1 MEYKYISLFSL
12 SCFFL
17 FFTNPVLSQKNIND
31 VVKVQE
37 RQTLNSKS
45 SQTRINRL
53 SDQTQRMLE
62 DYKLTLY
69 KVDNVK
75 AYNKHLSSL
84 IISQQNEMVRMKRQL
99 GEIDDTQQN
108 ISPLMIRMVNTLD
121 EFIKLDIPF
130 HQYERSNRVAEL
142 KTLMNRADVSVS
154 EKYRRVMEAYQIE
167 VGYGK
172 TIGAYQGKLTKQDKS
187 ITVEYLRI
195 GRVGFYYQTLDGE
208 SLGYWDKKSNSW
220 QVLPSDYEDYVVKAL
235 KVAKKHE
242 SPDLLMVPVQY
253 SGVKL

>member
-12 SCFFL
+12 FSFFL

-45 SQTRINRL
+45 SQIRINKL
-53 SDQTQRMLE
+53 SNQTQRMLE
-62 DYKLTLY
+62 DYKLILH
-69 KVDNVK
+69 KIDNLK
-75 AYNKHLSSL
+75 AYNKHLSNL
-84 IISQQNEMVRMKRQL
+84 IKSQQDEMVRMNRQL

-121 EFIKLDIPF
+121 EFIKIDIPF
-130 HQYERSNRVAEL
+130 HKQERSNRVAEL
-142 KTLMNRADVSVS
+142 LTLMNRADVSVS

-172 TIGAYQGKLTKQDKS
+172 TIGAYQGKLTIQDKN

-195 GRVGFYYQTLDGE
+195 GRIGFYYHTLDGE
-208 SLGYWDKKSNSW
+208 NLGYWDKKSNSW
-220 QVLPSDYEDYVVKAL
+220 QVLPSEHEDYVVKAL

>member
-1 MEYKYISLFSL
+1 MKYKYISLFSL
-12 SCFFL
+12 SGFFL
-17 FFTNPVLSQKNIND
+17 FFTNPVLSQKNVND

-37 RQTLNSKS
+37 RQTLISKS
-45 SQTRINRL
+45 SQQRINNL
-53 SDQTQRMLE
+53 SNQTQRMLE
-62 DYKLTLY
+62 DYKLTLH
-69 KVDNVK
+69 KIDNLK

-84 IISQQNEMVRMKRQL
+84 ITSQQDEVLRMNRQL

-108 ISPLMIRMVNTLD
+108 ISPLMIRMVNSLN
-121 EFIKLDIPF
+121 EFIKLDMPF
-130 HQYERSNRVAEL
+130 HQKERRKRVADL
-142 KTLMNRADVSVS
+142 QTLMSRADVSVS

-172 TIGAYQGKLTKQDKS
+172 TIGAYQGKLTIQDKN

-195 GRVGFYYQTLDGE
+195 GRIGFYYHTLDGE
-208 SLGYWDKKSNSW
+208 TFGYWDKKGHSW
-220 QVLPSDYEDYVVKAL
+220 QVLPSEHEDYVLKAL
-235 KVAKKHE
+235 KVAKKHD

>member
-1 MEYKYISLFSL
+1 MKYKNISLFSF

-17 FFTNPVLSQKNIND
+17 IFTNPVFSQKNIND

-45 SQTRINRL
+45 SQTRINKL

-84 IISQQNEMVRMKRQL
+84 ISSQQNEMVRMNRQL

-108 ISPLMIRMVNTLD
+108 ISPLMIRMVNTLK

-130 HQYERSNRVAEL
+130 HQHERSNRVAEL
-142 KTLMNRADVSVS
+142 LTLMNRADVSVS

-172 TIGAYQGKLTKQDKS
+172 TIGAYQGKLTIKDKN

-195 GRVGFYYQTLDGE
+195 GRIGFYYQTLNGE

-253 SGVKL
+253 SGVKI

>member
-1 MEYKYISLFSL
+1 MKYKNIKLFSL
-12 SCFFL
+12 TFFFL
-17 FFTNPVLSQKNIND
+17 FFTNSVLAQKNIND
-31 VVKVQE
+31 VVKIQE
-37 RQTLNSKS
+37 QQTLNSKS
-45 SQTRINRL
+45 SQIRINKL

-62 DYKLTLY
+62 DYKLTLH
-69 KVDNVK
+69 KIDNLK
-75 AYNKHLSSL
+75 SYNKHLSSL
-84 IISQQNEMVRMKRQL
+84 IKSQQDEMVRMNRQL

-108 ISPLMIRMVNTLD
+108 ISPLMIRMVDTLN

-130 HQYERSNRVAEL
+130 HKQERNNRVAEL
-142 KTLMNRADVSVS
+142 KILMNRADVSVS

-172 TIGAYQGKLTKQDKS
+172 TIGAYKGKLTIQDKNL
-187 ITVEYLRI
+187 TVEYLRI
-195 GRVGFYYQTLDGE
+195 GRIGFYYQTLDGE
-208 SLGYWDKKSNSW
+208 NLGYWDKKTHSW
-220 QVLPSDYEDYVVKAL
+220 QVLPSEHEDYVVKAL